1 MGLKLQN
8 TYAKH
13 LHLRK
18 WFPPIAED
26 FKANFDGALFNESEE
41 AGIGIVVRD
50 SLGQVLA
57 ALAEKI
63 KKPRIVDC
71 LEMMAAR
78 RAVFFAQEID
88 LQQCHF
94 EGDYEVIIKAL
105 KTGNLFSSSFGNLVR
120 TL

>member
-1 MGLKLQN
+1 M
-8 TYAKH
+8 
-13 LHLRK
+13 
-18 WFPPIAED
+18 
-26 FKANFDGALFNESEE
+26 
-41 AGIGIVVRD
+41 VRD

-105 KTGNLFSSSFGNLVR
+105 KTGNLFSSSFGHLVR
-120 TL
+120 NTLVCVNSLRSFSLTLLGKVIL